1 MTYSIEFIPE
11 AAADYKS
18 LDGSVKKKVN
28 KKLEELSKNPFLGEY
43 LGNHGYEPQSKLR
56 GIIPSAVRD
65 CSTNQFRRASHTE
78 LEFHNKFNVNLT
90 GFYKLYVDNK
100 KIRIV
105 YRLLGEEI
113 EIIEVWGIGK
123 RDKEEIYRLIGHR
136 LKKKQG

>member
-1 MTYSIEFIPE
+1 MTCSIEFIPE

-18 LDGSVKKKVN
+18 LDGSVRKKFN
-28 KKLEELSKNPFLGEY
+28 KKLEELSKNPLLGEH
-43 LGNHGYEPQSKLR
+43 LGNR
-56 GIIPSAVRD
+56 
-65 CSTNQFRRASHTE
+65 
-78 LEFHNKFNVNLT
+78 FNMDLT

-123 RDKEEIYRLIGHR
+123 RDKEEIYRLISHR

>member
-1 MTYSIEFIPE
+1 VAGFENNMIYAIEFIPE
-11 AAADYKS
+11 AAADYKTI
-18 LDGSVKKKVN
+18 DGSVRKKVN
-28 KKLEELSKNPFLGEY
+28 KKMEELSKNPFLGEH
-43 LGNHGYEPQSKLR
+43 LG
-56 GIIPSAVRD
+56 
-65 CSTNQFRRASHTE
+65 
-78 LEFHNKFNVNLT
+78 NKFNIDLT

-136 LKKKQG
+136 LKKKQC

>member
-1 MTYSIEFIPE
+1 MIYSIEFISE

-43 LGNHGYEPQSKLR
+43 LGN
-56 GIIPSAVRD
+56 
-65 CSTNQFRRASHTE
+65 
-78 LEFHNKFNVNLT
+78 KFNIDLT
-90 GFYKLYVDNK
+90 
-100 KIRIV
+100 V